1 MIGDDRGCKDLET
14 DLAESRRQIK
24 EMRGDYRELHEQYS
38 EMKKSCNAT
47 EKALRGVQRRND
59 ELERV
64 TSQGREEVNEHKQNI
79 TELNRAYGEVQEAM
93 RGQNQQ
99 ITELTQTISLFGN
112 RCSTTTR
119 DDDYFEGE
127 FSKLAGVIQQW
138 VMRYF
143 RGESDVKVRDLP
155 QEVQDSLNAT
165 IFRDGSEGVK
175 LKEIEAVVVYCL
187 MNALFSRSPFGLPWH
202 EAIYH
207 SFGSVYGLL
216 RGTGELSLRFILM
229 SKNHAND
236 VTRYRNSKMAGADD
250 RYDTKR

>member
-1 MIGDDRGCKDLET
+1 MQKAYLALE
-14 DLAESRRQIK
+14 
-24 EMRGDYRELHEQYS
+24 
-38 EMKKSCNAT
+38 KSYNTT
-47 EKALRGVQRRND
+47 EKTLRDVERRNG

-64 TSQGREEVNEHKQNI
+64 TGRAREDMNQHKRNI

-93 RGQNQQ
+93 RGQGQK

-143 RGESDVKVRDLP
+143 RGASDVKFQDLP
-155 QEVQDSLNAT
+155 QEVQDSLNAA
-165 IFRDGSEGVK
+165 IFRDGSEGEYEIK
-175 LKEIEAVVVYCL
+175 IKEIEAVVVQYL
-187 MNALFSRSPFGLPWH
+187 TNALFSRSSFGLPWH
-202 EAIYH
+202 EPIYH
-207 SFGSVYGLL
+207 SFCSVYELL
-216 RGTGELSLRFILM
+216 QGTGELSSRFILL
-229 SKNHAND
+229 SNNHAND
-236 VTRYRNSKMAGADD
+236 ITRYRNSKMAGADN